1 MLKVI
6 SWASFRRSRITQ
18 AGHYESNREFEPR
31 FRQHDVQ
38 VAASIGLSTYPEDGQ
53 DAETLLK
60 NADTA
65 MYEAKKKGRN
75 NYQFYKHDMN
85 APTIERQ
92 TIEAALRGALQRNEF
107 VLHYQPKINLLTGKI
122 PGAGA
127 LSRWLHP
134 EQGLVPPLQ
143 FIPIAEESGLILLIG
158 RWVLREACR
167 QAQDWIDAGW
177 QATRVAVN
185 VFSGEFRGEG

>member
-75 NYQFYKHDMN
+75 TYQFLKKDMN
-85 APTIERQ
+85 ARIAVRQ
-92 TIEAALRGALQRNEF
+92 SIEADPRGA
-107 VLHYQPKINLLTGKI
+107 I
-122 PGAGA
+122 
-127 LSRWLHP
+127 
-134 EQGLVPPLQ
+134 
-143 FIPIAEESGLILLIG
+143 
-158 RWVLREACR
+158 
-167 QAQDWIDAGW
+167 
-177 QATRVAVN
+177 
-185 VFSGEFRGEG
+185 